1 MSPRTL
7 QIDLPHSEQDSAA
20 SYIPWVIV
28 IACAAALVVLV
39 SQLMRQIPDSLQSQA
54 SIVVQNSN
62 YPGLNVA
69 ADGRDL
75 NLSGSINTGESTN
88 TLFSTLEQ
96 IPGVRAVNDQL
107 ETTNPADLEVQ
118 TSQGFYNTLQKI
130 DTASVKFQ
138 TGSVAF
144 TSESEPALEA
154 LVDLLRNYPQQRIRI
169 EGHTDNT
176 GPDSVNLRVSQD
188 RAGAVANYLSARGIA
203 ADRLIVKGYGAS
215 QPIDDNETE
224 TGRSRNRRIEIS
236 HVF

>member
-1 MSPRTL
+1 MSSRPL
-7 QIDLPHSEQDSAA
+7 QIDLPHSERDSAA
-20 SYIPWVIV
+20 NYIPWVIV
-28 IACAAALVVLV
+28 VACAAALIILI
-39 SQLMRQIPDSLQSQA
+39 SQLVRHIPDALQSQA
-54 SIVVQNSN
+54 SIVVQNSD
-62 YPGLNVA
+62 YPQVSVK

-75 NLSGSINTGESTN
+75 NVSGSINTGDST
-88 TLFSTLEQ
+88 TALFAALEQ
-96 IPGVRAVNDQL
+96 IRGVRVVNDHL
-107 ETTNPADLEVQ
+107 ETVNPADLEVQ
-118 TSQGFYNTLQKI
+118 TSQGFYNALQKI
-130 DTASVKFQ
+130 DITSVKFQ

-144 TSESEPALEA
+144 TPESEPALEA

-203 ADRLIVKGYGAS
+203 MERLIVKGYGAS

-224 TGRSRNRRIEIS
+224 PGRSRNRRIEIS